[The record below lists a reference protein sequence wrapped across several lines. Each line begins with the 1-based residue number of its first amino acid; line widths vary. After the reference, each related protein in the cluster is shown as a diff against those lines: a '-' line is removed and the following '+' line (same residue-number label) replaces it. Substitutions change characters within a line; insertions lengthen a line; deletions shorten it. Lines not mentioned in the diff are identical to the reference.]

1 MLRGLLLLLVA
12 VLRPVFCAHVAFAV
26 FALLFEESVD
36 KELEAL
42 DDLEVE
48 LEALLDPE
56 SPEDGSL
63 VLGELPDSDEDT
75 TTSDGPSGSTRAT
88 R

>member
-1 MLRGLLLLLVA
+1 MLLVA
-12 VLRPVFCAHVAFAV
+12 VLRPVLCAHFAFAV
-26 FALLFEESVD
+26 CAWLFEESVD

-42 DDLEVE
+42 DELEGSLE

-63 VLGELPDSDEDT
+63 ALGELPDSDEHT
-75 TTSDGPSGSTRAT
+75 KTSDVPSGSTRAT